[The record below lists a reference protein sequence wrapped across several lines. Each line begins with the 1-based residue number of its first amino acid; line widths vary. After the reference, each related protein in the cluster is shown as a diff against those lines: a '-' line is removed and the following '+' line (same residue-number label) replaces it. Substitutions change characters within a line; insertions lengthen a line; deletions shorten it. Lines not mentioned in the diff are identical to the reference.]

1 MKQPPAG
8 IPRKLEGAGESWET
22 MRAAEISR
30 KTSETEIGL
39 KLALDGKG
47 TSRVETGIGFFDH
60 MLDQLARHGLFD
72 LEISAGGDLHVD
84 HHHTVEDVGIC
95 LGDAFR
101 KALGDKA
108 GICRY
113 GFAAV
118 PMDEA
123 LASVSLDISGR
134 PLLVYANPLAQR
146 RAGDFLLDLV
156 PVFLQALA
164 DRAGIT
170 LHASV
175 QSGENP
181 HHAAESVFKA
191 LGRALRV
198 AVELDPRV
206 EGVPSTKGVLE

>member
-1 MKQPPAG
+1 
-8 IPRKLEGAGESWET
+8 

-30 KTSETEIGL
+30 KTSETDIGL
-39 KLALDGKG
+39 KLAVDGKG

-72 LEISAGGDLHVD
+72 LEISARGDLHVD

-108 GICRY
+108 GIRRY

-118 PMDEA
+118 PLDEA

-146 RAGDFLLDLV
+146 RAGDFLMDLV